1 MLCGV
6 LGADVNLRGNDSS
19 DDYNYRM
26 MSALDVA
33 CSYGHFGLV
42 EKLVDTYGARVHE
55 TLDKVTHTNC
65 DFGNC
70 RRTVTVDLM
79 TPVQWLFYWDGY
91 GGAESSPEE
100 RLLIFRFL
108 VARGARVSFGDVLE
122 FQTEEVAKCM
132 EDIESSPVQEVRK
145 RVKPI
150 IELAAAQLEVARQQE
165 RARRAAVAREILLFR
180 AGRASF
186 AEDSEDEDEDESDG
200 DDSDDTG
207 DDEARL
213 RCGISLVARV
223 SLKGAFGQGFARRV
237 LDHAFDDGE
246 SPRARTVPWADDEVG
261 SPCALERRHREA
273 YEAAVGA

>member
-1 MLCGV
+1 M
-6 LGADVNLRGNDSS
+6 
-19 DDYNYRM
+19 
-26 MSALDVA
+26 
-33 CSYGHFGLV
+33 
-42 EKLVDTYGARVHE
+42 
-55 TLDKVTHTNC
+55 
-65 DFGNC
+65 
-70 RRTVTVDLM
+70 
-79 TPVQWLFYWDGY
+79 
-91 GGAESSPEE
+91 
-100 RLLIFRFL
+100 
-108 VARGARVSFGDVLE
+108 ARGARVSFGDVLE
-122 FQTEEVAKCM
+122 FQMEEVAKCM

-180 AGRASF
+180 SGRASF
-186 AEDSEDEDEDESDG
+186 AEDSEDEDEDDSDAS
-200 DDSDDTG
+200 DDSDSDDTD

-246 SPRARTVPWADDEVG
+246 SPRARTVPWAGRRRGG
-261 SPCALERRHREA
+261 SRPGAAPPRA